1 MTTIIA
7 GQAASFTLTLKRDG
21 APISVQSSST
31 VTAQIF
37 DASGLVSLTG
47 VISLSSSVAGADW
60 PGGVIGVALT
70 SAESDIPAGEA
81 IMVITSTAPSLAR
94 RFRLLVEAAGAFARS
109 PLFVKDIAVERM
121 RADSLMMAASGVLP
135 SITVTDDYIWS
146 KLRSAESEMS
156 HELRVPLVP
165 TKFFPSDPT
174 PQEIA
179 ALAGMPWGI
188 DPGYDYDPGNF
199 QYNDKWGFIRTR
211 NKPLHSVSRVRFA
224 YPGGPTAYYD
234 LPLDWLR
241 MDKKYGQIQFVP
253 SSTAFAAPLN
263 AFVMQAIGAGR
274 TIPLAMQLTYVAGL
288 DNAASVYPELIDAI
302 YKKATVKVVE
312 DLFLPQSGSISA
324 DGLSQ
329 SISADMDKYRDS
341 VDHIINGGK
350 GSNGGLMTAIHGV
363 RLGVMGS

>member
-1 MTTIIA
+1 MSTIIA
-7 GQAASFTLTLKRDG
+7 AQSAEFTVAVKRDG
-21 APISVQSSST
+21 APISIQPSSA
-31 VTAQIF
+31 VTARIY
-37 DASGLVSLTG
+37 DASGLTP
-47 VISLSSSVAGADW
+47 LSEPVALNASMAGANW
-60 PGGVIGVALT
+60 PAGIIGVTL
-70 SAESDIPAGEA
+70 SAGETAVPAGEA
-81 IMVITSTAPSLAR
+81 VLVIGSTAPSLVQ
-94 RFRLLVEAAGAFARS
+94 RFRLKVEAAGAFERS
-109 PLFVKDIAVERM
+109 ALFVKDIAVERM
-121 RADSLMMAASGVLP
+121 RADSLMLAASGVLP
-135 SITVTDDYIWS
+135 SVTVTDDYIWN

-165 TKFFPSDPT
+165 TAFFPSDPT
-174 PQEIA
+174 PAEIA
-179 ALAGMPWGI
+179 ALAGKPWGI

-211 NKPLHSVSRVRFA
+211 NKPLQSVSRVRFA

-288 DNAASVYPELIDAI
+288 DNVPSAYPELIDAI
-302 YKKATVKVVE
+302 YKKATVKLVE

-329 SISADMDKYRDS
+329 SISVDMDKYRDS